1 MSEKNNQ
8 RKLGTTRGSLR
19 RSRTAKAVGIS
30 RTAAKSGRAC
40 EWGGWGQLSDDGLGQ
55 NNPDR
60 SEDPWGAGCLRPD
73 LAVCCIG
80 RLSQTQSWFRKGG
93 LQGTKGGDKL
103 AGYVCM
109 LGASLS
115 TLAARQVPSD
125 THIFQPY

>member
-1 MSEKNNQ
+1 MSEKNKQ

-19 RSRTAKAVGIS
+19 RSRTAKALGIS
-30 RTAAKSGRAC
+30 HIAAKSGRAC

-60 SEDPWGAGCLRPD
+60 NEDTWGAGCPRPGSCGVLYWPTFPD
-73 LAVCCIG
+73 SELV
-80 RLSQTQSWFRKGG
+80 RKGG

-103 AGYVCM
+103 VGYVRT

-115 TLAARQVPSD
+115 TLAVRQVPSD